1 MFIFYKNCHIL
12 VFVSEQN
19 LIIYKFNSLYHILEE
34 LDLNLNFKVTFV
46 ESENSLN
53 NMITN
58 LTNYLIVSNKKYSD
72 ISNQFILDN
81 TPVKIFKLIEKINIE
96 FLKIQYNNQS
106 KVKVNNYTI
115 DLNSREM
122 LTDNTKL
129 KLTEKEINTIT
140 YLSKS
145 NKPISIDELQENVWS
160 YQSDIETHTV
170 ETHIYRL
177 RKKILN
183 TFNDNEFII
192 SKKNGY
198 QIK

>member
-1 MFIFYKNCHIL
+1 MIT
-12 VFVSEQN
+12 QN

-34 LDLNLNFKVTFV
+34 LDLDLNFKIIFID
-46 ESENSLN
+46 SENSLN
-53 NMITN
+53 KTIKN
-58 LTNYLIVSNKKYSD
+58 LSNYLIVSNKKYSD

-145 NKPISIDELQENVWS
+145 NIPVSIDELQENVWS

-177 RKKILN
+177 RTKILS
-183 TFNDNEFII
+183 TFNDDNFIV

>member
-1 MFIFYKNCHIL
+1 MSI
-12 VFVSEQN
+12 QN
-19 LIIYKFNSLYHILEE
+19 LIIYKFTSLYHILEE
-34 LDLNLNFKVTFV
+34 IGLDLNFNIIFV
-46 ESENSLN
+46 DSENSLN
-53 NMITN
+53 EQVSNYN
-58 LTNYLIVSNKKYSD
+58 NYLVISNKKNLN
-72 ISNQFILDN
+72 ISNQFVLDKVPIN
-81 TPVKIFKLIEKINIE
+81 IFKLVEKINIE
-96 FLKIQYNNQS
+96 FLKIQFSSQS
-106 KVKVNNYTI
+106 EVKVNNYI
-115 DLNSREM
+115 INLNSREM
-122 LTDNTKL
+122 LINNKKL

-145 NKPISIDELQENVWS
+145 NKPVSINELQEKVWS
-160 YQSDIETHTV
+160 YQSDMETHTV

>member
-1 MFIFYKNCHIL
+1 
-12 VFVSEQN
+12 VQV
-19 LIIYKFNSLYHILEE
+19 
-34 LDLNLNFKVTFV
+34 
-46 ESENSLN
+46 
-53 NMITN
+53 
-58 LTNYLIVSNKKYSD
+58 KKY
-72 ISNQFILDN
+72 I
-81 TPVKIFKLIEKINIE
+81 
-96 FLKIQYNNQS
+96 
-106 KVKVNNYTI
+106 I
-115 DLNSREM
+115 DLNSREI
-122 LTDNTKL
+122 LIKDTKL

-140 YLSKS
+140 YLSNA
-145 NKPISIDELQENVWS
+145 NKPVNIEELQKMVWS

>member
-1 MFIFYKNCHIL
+1 ML
-12 VFVSEQN
+12 AQN
-19 LIIYKFNSLYHILEE
+19 LIIYKFLKLYHILEE
-34 LDLNLNFKVTFV
+34 LDLDLNFNILFADNENILNDTVKNLN
-46 ESENSLN
+46 
-53 NMITN
+53 
-58 LTNYLIVSNKKYSD
+58 NYLIISNKEYSN
-72 ISNQFILDN
+72 ISHQFVINDKPIN
-81 TPVKIFKLIEKINIE
+81 ISKLLEKINIE
-96 FLKIQYNNQS
+96 FLKVQFNSQS
-106 KVKVNNYTI
+106 EVKINNYVI

-122 LTDNTKL
+122 LAKNIKL

-140 YLSKS
+140 FLSKS
-145 NKPISIDELQENVWS
+145 NKPVSVDELQEKVWS
-160 YQSDIETHTV
+160 YNSDIETHTV

>member
-1 MFIFYKNCHIL
+1 VIT
-12 VFVSEQN
+12 QN
-19 LIIYKFNSLYHILEE
+19 LIIYKFNPLYHILKELG
-34 LDLNLNFKVTFV
+34 LDLNLKVTYAD
-46 ESENSLN
+46 SENSLN
-53 NMITN
+53 EKIEN
-58 LTNYLIVSNKKYSD
+58 LKNYLIISNKKYSG
-72 ISNQFILDN
+72 ISNYLVLEN
-81 TPVKIFKLIEKINIE
+81 TPINLFKLLEKINIE
-96 FLKIQYNNQS
+96 FLKLQFNSQS
-106 KVKVNNYTI
+106 QMKVNNYTV

-122 LTDNTKL
+122 IINHTKL

-140 YLSKS
+140 YLSKI
-145 NKPISIDELQENVWS
+145 NKPVSIDELQEKVWS

-183 TFNDNEFII
+183 TFNDKEFIV